1 MCVSVSRTLRHV
13 LFFATPWMVA
23 RQAPLSMEFSRQE
36 YWTLLPFTPP
46 GDLPDP
52 GIKPASS
59 ASPALQEHSLLL
71 SHQGSPIT
79 MCRPYLDPDLA
90 DKLGVSVCVC
100 ACKCL

>member
-1 MCVSVSRTLRHV
+1 MCVSVSCTLSRV
-13 LFFATPWMVA
+13 LLSATPWMVA
-23 RQAPLSMEFSRQE
+23 RQVPLSMEFSRQE
-36 YWTLLPFTPP
+36 YWPLLPFTPP

-59 ASPALQEHSLLL
+59 PSPASQEHSLLL

-79 MCRPYLDPDLA
+79 VCRPYLDPDLA
-90 DKLGVSVCVC
+90 NKLGVSVCVC

>member
-1 MCVSVSRTLRHV
+1 MCVSVSCTLGRG

-23 RQAPLSMEFSRQE
+23 HQAPLSMGFSRQE
-36 YWTLLPFTPP
+36 YWTLLPFAPP
-46 GDLPDP
+46 EDLPDP

-59 ASPALQEHSLLL
+59 ASPALQEDCLLL

-79 MCRPYLDPDLA
+79 MWRPYLDPDLA
-90 DKLGVSVCVC
+90 DKLGLSVCVC